1 MNQGFDLPAEP
12 LSDIFARTFQEA
24 QKLIGA
30 ERGLI
35 LLQNEEGLLD
45 CHAALGLRCE
55 QWGTKRCRFAQKLAA
70 QVMKEQ
76 QTRLT
81 SDAQVDQRPDIAQ
94 SMGIQSILCAPLAS
108 HNQSVGVIYVERR
121 LTGRVFT
128 VDDLDILET
137 IALYTALEIESAKR
151 NHFALEMG
159 RDQGATEMAESLL
172 LSLLPQKTPQIPNFD
187 IAARWQSATLLAA
200 DFYDFFPLIERKRW
214 GMIVADVSE
223 RGSSAVLL
231 MALTR
236 SIIRGSLNA
245 ASGPVIGI
253 QQANRLIYADTN
265 GKRYVQACYAE
276 LDQTG
281 MFYYINAAYPA
292 PLLWRAS
299 TTSVTVLSAQAV
311 KLGTQDE
318 FSPRIETIKLEAGDV
333 LLFGSDGLFELSN
346 PKGSSFGQERLIGL
360 LHLYASLS
368 ASAIASAI
376 LEEAQL
382 WMRRPMP
389 DDDLLLMVVKYTT
402 ALTPGPS
409 GGFGRGE

>member
-1 MNQGFDLPAEP
+1 MNQGFDLPAER
-12 LSDIFARTFQEA
+12 LSDIFARTFQEV

-30 ERGLI
+30 ERGFI

-55 QWGTKRCRFAQKLAA
+55 QWVTKRCRFAQKLAA
-70 QVMKEQ
+70 QVMQEQ
-76 QTRLT
+76 QTHLT
-81 SDAQVDQRPDIAQ
+81 SDAQVDERPDIAQ

-108 HNQSVGVIYVERR
+108 HNQSVGVVYVERR
-121 LTGRVFT
+121 LTVGVFT

-137 IALYTALEIESAKR
+137 IALYTAMAIEDANR
-151 NHFALEMG
+151 NRLALEVA
-159 RDQGATEMAESLL
+159 RREGATEMAESLL
-172 LSLLPQKTPQIPNFD
+172 LSLLPQKRPPIPNFD
-187 IAARWQSATLLAA
+187 IAARWQSAESLAA
-200 DFYDFFPLIERKRW
+200 DFYDFFPIIGRKRW
-214 GMIVADVSE
+214 GMVVGDVSE
-223 RGSSAVLL
+223 RGPSAVLL
-231 MALTR
+231 MALAR

-253 QQANRLIYADTN
+253 QQANRLIYADTKA
-265 GKRYVQACYAE
+265 KRYVQTCYAE
-276 LDQTG
+276 LDKRG
-281 MFYYINAAYPA
+281 FFYYINAGYPA

-299 TTSVTVLSAQAV
+299 TTSVTALSAQAV

-333 LLFGSDGLFELSN
+333 LLFGSDGLRELSN
-346 PKGSSFGQERLIGL
+346 PKGCSFGQERLISL

-368 ASAIASAI
+368 PSAITAAI

-389 DDDLLLMVVKYTT
+389 DDDLLLVVVKY
-402 ALTPGPS
+402 LP
-409 GGFGRGE
+409 E